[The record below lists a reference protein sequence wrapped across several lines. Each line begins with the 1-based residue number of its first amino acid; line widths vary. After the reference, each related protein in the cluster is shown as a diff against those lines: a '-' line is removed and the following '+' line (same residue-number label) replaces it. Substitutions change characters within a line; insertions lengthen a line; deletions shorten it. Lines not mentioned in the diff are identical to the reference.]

1 MAARPRLAL
10 NPRACDRCGRCLPAC
25 HLNAIRVGRAY
36 IMVDWARCD
45 GCLACAKV
53 CDRGAIASAA
63 GPVNRPRATASAKAA
78 TGKAL
83 TSAGST
89 PRARSMAE
97 SASTAVG
104 GKKVTGKTA
113 VGKTATGKA
122 TGWKPAAGN
131 ASHSVTVGN
140 FTWTILE
147 AAAMLSV
154 TFAAFMAKELLLASD
169 IIRALPAEAL
179 VPVRAFAL
187 AAFYAVQV
195 WLLRFLVRRR
205 EGSFAD
211 ALGLSRQGAG
221 PGEVAQSVGLV
232 VGGLIATRVIATL
245 YGVLTREFGLMP
257 GAGADTITHVF
268 GTSGGGLA
276 LAGFMLVAVGPFVE
290 ECVFRGALLRGL
302 EARIGAW
309 PAIIVQAVLFAAFH
323 RSWWLLF
330 PMTVLGVALGWL
342 AHERK
347 SLWPAIALHASYNA
361 LTIGAIVWLIAS
373 R

>member
-1 MAARPRLAL
+1 MATRPRLAL
-10 NPRACDRCGRCLPAC
+10 NPRVCDRCGRCLPAC
-25 HLNAIRVGRAY
+25 HLNALRVGRAY

-45 GCLACAKV
+45 GCGKCVKA
-53 CDRGAIASAA
+53 CDRGAITSAGGTVA
-63 GPVNRPRATASAKAA
+63 ARRPAPGAKGGAAAQAAAAKAA
-78 TGKAL
+78 KVAAVKTAKG
-83 TSAGST
+83 TT
-89 PRARSMAE
+89 PRAL
-97 SASTAVG
+97 SA
-104 GKKVTGKTA
+104 
-113 VGKTATGKA
+113 
-122 TGWKPAAGN
+122 PPR
-131 ASHSVTVGN
+131 SVTVGH

-169 IIRALPAEAL
+169 VVRALPAEAL
-179 VPVRAFAL
+179 VPVRAVGL
-187 AAFYAVQV
+187 AAYYVVQI

-205 EGSFAD
+205 EGTFAD
-211 ALGLSRQGAG
+211 ALGLARQGSPAG
-221 PGEVAQSVGLV
+221 EIAQSVGLV
-232 VGGLIATRVIATL
+232 IAGLLVTRVIATL
-245 YGVLTREFGLMP
+245 YGVVTREFGLMP
-257 GAGADTITHVF
+257 GAGADTITRVF

-276 LAGFMLVAVGPFVE
+276 LAGFMLIAVGPFVE

-309 PAIIVQAVLFAAFH
+309 PAIITQALLFAAFH

-330 PMTVLGVALGWL
+330 PMTVLGIALGWL

-361 LTIGAIVWLIAS
+361 LTIGAIVWLLAS